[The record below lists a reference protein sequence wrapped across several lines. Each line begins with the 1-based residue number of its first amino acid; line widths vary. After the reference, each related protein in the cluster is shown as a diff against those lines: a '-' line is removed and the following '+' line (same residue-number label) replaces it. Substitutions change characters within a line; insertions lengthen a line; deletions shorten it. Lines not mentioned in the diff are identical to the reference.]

1 MNETL
6 RDRPI
11 FLCGHPRSGTSLL
24 RALFDGHPQV
34 VVYPYE
40 TFFFRGFLPQ
50 AAKLNADQRI
60 EFAARYLLH
69 FFELRPEMADEFDVF
84 PDAERKIQA
93 FARMCLTVQQQIEN
107 YGYRHDG
114 DLLAAVILAFGQ
126 VYRLLGTETRYWLEK
141 SIFNEFFAEQIFD
154 WWPDARC
161 IHVMR
166 DPRDV
171 FVSYHPRRKKV
182 LPRKFALRWQKS
194 AEQGLANQRSYGD
207 ERYLIFTY
215 EHLVQNPENAL
226 KELMD
231 FLEIEYAD
239 TLKTPSEL
247 GMPWEGNST
256 FTDSLAGISA
266 QPVARWKNELTL
278 LETQTIEQITGRTM
292 QRLDYVADT
301 KPSLTSSWQI
311 LRGWL
316 SYYRHVLSNIDPTDI
331 SGIDL

>member
-1 MNETL
+1 MIESL

-24 RALFDGHPQV
+24 RSLFDGHPQV
-34 VVYPYE
+34 VVYPFE
-40 TFFFRGFLPQ
+40 SFFFRGFLPQ
-50 AAKLNADQRI
+50 AAKLNADKRI
-60 EFAARYLLH
+60 EFAARYLLQ
-69 FFELRPEMADEFDVF
+69 FFKLRPEMAAEFEQF
-84 PDAERKIQA
+84 PAEARKIQA
-93 FARMCLTVQQQIEN
+93 FAQICLAVQQHVQD

-126 VYRLLGTETRYWLEK
+126 VYQLIGPETCYWLEK
-141 SIFNEFFAEQIFD
+141 SIFNEFFAEQIFN
-154 WWPDARC
+154 WWPEARC

-194 AEQGLANQRSYGD
+194 AEQGWANQRKYGHG
-207 ERYLIFTY
+207 RYLIFKY

-226 KELMD
+226 TELTS

-256 FTDSLAGISA
+256 FTDSLAGIST
-266 QPVARWKNELTL
+266 QPVARWKDELTL

-292 QRLDYVADT
+292 QRSDYLTET
-301 KPSLTSSWQI
+301 KPSLASSLHI
-311 LRGWL
+311 FRGWL
-316 SYYRHVLSNIDPTDI
+316 SYYRHVLSNIDPMDI